1 METVSVL
8 NSIFSNVSD
17 NLANS
22 LRTELAK
29 DDSFAKLFEDASSEL
44 GAPANQ
50 MATPSL
56 AVMPQLETDDLVSL
70 QRSLMNS
77 YSVQEN
83 ENGNFNVLYPT
94 GGIIGS
100 YTTEALAQRMART
113 FEAGKASM
121 IYSANFKI
129 NRTEEVEG
137 ELREQGLSS
146 VQIDAAFL
154 KQKQNQEKAQSTLEA
169 MVAMELSKTDDAAK

>member
-17 NLANS
+17 NLANR

-29 DDSFAKLFEDASSEL
+29 DDSFAKLFEDASL
-44 GAPANQ
+44 KLDAPTVEVPA
-50 MATPSL
+50 ASVT
-56 AVMPQLETDDLVSL
+56 VMPERETHDLVSL
-70 QRSLMNS
+70 QRSLRNT

-83 ENGNFNVLYPT
+83 ANGNFDVLYPT

-100 YTTEALAQRMART
+100 YTTDALAQRMART

-137 ELREQGLSS
+137 ELREQGLSN

-154 KQKQNQEKAQSTLEA
+154 KQKQNKEKAQSTLEA
-169 MVAMELSKTDDAAK
+169 MISMELSKIDDDKK